1 MRSVR
6 EEGWKEERKKV
17 KRQRQREF
25 SFVAFT
31 SDLSLAYLGH
41 GVEVHDTEEAFSDA
55 EEDSG
60 HDEHHA
66 QVSAVE

>member
-1 MRSVR
+1 M
-6 EEGWKEERKKV
+6 
-17 KRQRQREF
+17 RQRQREF
-25 SFVAFT
+25 SFVAST
-31 SDLSLAYLGH
+31 SVLSLAYLGH
-41 GVEVHDTEEAFSDA
+41 GVEVHNTEEAFRDA

>member
-1 MRSVR
+1 V
-6 EEGWKEERKKV
+6 EV
-17 KRQRQREF
+17 KRQRQRKF
-25 SFVAFT
+25 SFVAST
-31 SDLSLAYLGH
+31 SDLSFAYLGH
-41 GVEVHDTEEAFSDA
+41 SVEVHNTEEPFANA